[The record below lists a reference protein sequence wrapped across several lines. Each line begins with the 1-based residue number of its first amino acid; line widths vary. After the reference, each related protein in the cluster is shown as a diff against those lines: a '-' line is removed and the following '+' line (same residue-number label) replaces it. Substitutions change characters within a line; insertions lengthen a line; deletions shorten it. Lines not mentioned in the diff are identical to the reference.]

1 MKYHKI
7 SCDQLFLISPKASK
21 LTFHENLAVSPEFCL
36 AFSRNAFCDFRAA
49 GAQVYLAWKEG
60 GGEVLT
66 NQGAGYQK
74 EHGEAAHFWEA
85 EHLPVSLEDLFLKI
99 SLRSFVSPFP
109 S

>member
-1 MKYHKI
+1 MLSVTSELQERRFI
-7 SCDQLFLISPKASK
+7 WCGRRG
-21 LTFHENLAVSPEFCL
+21 V
-36 AFSRNAFCDFRAA
+36 
-49 GAQVYLAWKEG
+49 
-60 GGEVLT
+60 EVLT